1 MDWGFHLSGID
12 EDPLSAFLN
21 TQDQEDKQDTA
32 GDGEER
38 KNKRL
43 ARNRESARNSR
54 RRKKQYIQY
63 LESRIA
69 QLTQEVTALRS
80 GLAHTAV
87 PPDQTFMTERKEL
100 YCRLNQAVHR
110 QETSEAEVAEMLDEL
125 SMKLGV
131 DAMGRQEV
139 VGRMFQQ
146 TLEVMI
152 PQHVKYFLWAT
163 DQDVDFFQP
172 APSCVNQA
180 AWKELIL
187 DGGFTEEQCASIR
200 EYKGILV
207 QEKDKMSDSLKLLKK
222 TREALAKHSL
232 AFQRYV
238 EDVRSFLGP
247 KQCAAFLLWLE
258 RHSPMPATDQV
269 LSSDET
275 VAALI
280 AE

>member
-1 MDWGFHLSGID
+1 MDWGFHLSSIE
-12 EDPLSAFLN
+12 EDPLSSFLN
-21 TQDQEDKQDTA
+21 TQSPDSKQDTPN
-32 GDGEER
+32 DEER

-63 LESRIA
+63 LESRVA
-69 QLTQEVTALRS
+69 QLTQEITSLKS
-80 GLAHTAV
+80 GLALTTA
-87 PPDQTFMTERKEL
+87 PPDQTFVTQRKEL
-100 YCRLNQAVHR
+100 YTRLSQAVNRTDHSDV
-110 QETSEAEVAEMLDEL
+110 EIAGMLDEL

-131 DAMGRQEV
+131 DARGRQEV

-146 TLEVMI
+146 TLETMI

-172 APSCVNQA
+172 SPSCANQS
-180 AWKELIL
+180 AWKELII
-187 DGGFTEEQCASIR
+187 DGGFTEEQCSFIR

-207 QEKDKMSDSLKLLKK
+207 QEKEKMSECLKQLKR

-238 EDVRSFLGP
+238 EDLRSFLGP
-247 KQCAAFLLWLE
+247 KQCATFLLWLE

>member
-1 MDWGFHLSGID
+1 MDWGFHLTGID
-12 EDPLSAFLN
+12 EDPLSSFLN
-21 TQDQEDKQDTA
+21 TQSPDSKQDTPN
-32 GDGEER
+32 DEER

-63 LESRIA
+63 LESRVA
-69 QLTQEVTALRS
+69 QLTQEIASLKS
-80 GLAHTAV
+80 GLAHTTA
-87 PPDQTFMTERKEL
+87 PPDQTFVTQRKEL
-100 YCRLNQAVHR
+100 YCRLNQAVYR
-110 QETSEAEVAEMLDEL
+110 TDPSDVEIAGMLDEL
-125 SMKLGV
+125 SKKLGV

-146 TLEVMI
+146 TLETMI

-172 APSCVNQA
+172 SPSCANQA
-180 AWKELIL
+180 AWKELIT
-187 DGGFTEEQCASIR
+187 DGGFTQEQCAFIR

-207 QEKDKMSDSLKLLKK
+207 QEKEKMSESLKQLKR

-238 EDVRSFLGP
+238 EDLRSFLGP
-247 KQCAAFLLWLE
+247 KQCATFLLWLE

-269 LSSDET
+269 LSSDEA